1 MDYDKIT
8 YLTWSIIVL
17 IIIIAVSFLSNYG
30 TNLFQGSNFMT
41 FYSWYIAL
49 IIINLFNIL
58 ANLLYHFFM
67 KDLIGP
73 RGLKGDTG
81 ERGLPGKDSKC
92 KCDLGNVAIKDTS
105 ISATS
110 NIDSYPLKGGDGITF
125 TDEKL
130 NSLTSGSAIT
140 MTPPDQQEKQ
150 DRIVDLESQLLS
162 ISSPEILT
170 RIQAQKEDIT
180 FDLLSK
186 LGPAQIGKLSLRDI
200 EHLADMDRKKPSR
213 SHTTQRLAPVFIK
226 QLTMEQIGLIPGD
239 VFKYFTK
246 ADLNTASEVKA
257 ETVTAEA
264 GTAATAGNDA
274 ATALPEKTPPEKVE
288 EARALAGTQAA
299 GFGKIIVQLLTQEQ
313 IGKIK
318 DPSGLTVDELTSES
332 QTTNENGDPYLG
344 TGNKARIIQL
354 LKQVDI
360 EQIKTTEDTAA
371 TDAATAGTD
380 VAAATPIKNAICPTL
395 EDLQVLNPKTEGTS
409 PTLKSI
415 FCPDAA

>member
-1 MDYDKIT
+1 
-8 YLTWSIIVL
+8 
-17 IIIIAVSFLSNYG
+17 
-30 TNLFQGSNFMT
+30 

-105 ISATS
+105 ISATTD
-110 NIDSYPLKGGDGITF
+110 IDSYPITGDV
-125 TDEKL
+125 
-130 NSLTSGSAIT
+130 TSGIAFDSSSAVGSGSVIAKI
-140 MTPPDQQEKQ
+140 PQ
-150 DRIVDLESQLLS
+150 DIQARLDTVDNLQSQLLS
-162 ISSPEILT
+162 ISSSEILKG
-170 RIQAQKEDIT
+170 IQAQKEDIT

-239 VFKYFTK
+239 VLKDFTK

-274 ATALPEKTPPEKVE
+274 AGALQAGTPKEVE

-299 GFGKIIVQLLTQEQ
+299 G
-313 IGKIK
+313 
-318 DPSGLTVDELTSES
+318 
-332 QTTNENGDPYLG
+332 
-344 TGNKARIIQL
+344 
-354 LKQVDI
+354 
-360 EQIKTTEDTAA
+360 
-371 TDAATAGTD
+371 
-380 VAAATPIKNAICPTL
+380 
-395 EDLQVLNPKTEGTS
+395 
-409 PTLKSI
+409 
-415 FCPDAA
+415 